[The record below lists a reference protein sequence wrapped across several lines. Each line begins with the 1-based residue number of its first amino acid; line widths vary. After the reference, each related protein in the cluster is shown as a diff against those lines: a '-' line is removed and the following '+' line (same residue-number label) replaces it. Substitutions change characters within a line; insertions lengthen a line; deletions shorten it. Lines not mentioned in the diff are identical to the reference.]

1 MNGAGDG
8 RTESIECG
16 KEVWMWKGDE
26 VERGGNARR
35 GEGGACSEVSPR

>member
-8 RTESIECG
+8 RMESIERG

-26 VERGGNARR
+26 VERGNARR
-35 GEGGACSEVSPR
+35 GRERMF

>member
-8 RTESIECG
+8 RTESIERG

-26 VERGGNARR
+26 VEREGAPGGGGN
-35 GEGGACSEVSPR
+35 ACSEVSPR